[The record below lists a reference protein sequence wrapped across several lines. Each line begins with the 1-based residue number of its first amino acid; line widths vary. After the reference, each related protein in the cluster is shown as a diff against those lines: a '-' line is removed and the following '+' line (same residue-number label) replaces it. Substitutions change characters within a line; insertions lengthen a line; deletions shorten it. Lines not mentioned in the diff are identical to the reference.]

1 MGLGARG
8 CLRLWGRAT
17 QTRRGRARRRRARA
31 RARDGAH
38 GDANDARADRAI
50 VADVDAMSRFARGV
64 ECGRR
69 LGRTATRHPRAR
81 LEGSPRDENR
91 ARALDAGWTR
101 VSSRRVM
108 HNATRAP
115 PRARW
120 MEEVCVR
127 VAYRGATHA
136 VDVPSDA
143 TVGDLGVA
151 LERAT
156 GASVATQKIFGLKRV
171 SSLKGGV
178 LVPSRAGDAT
188 LAVASVPGLTSS
200 ANAKPLMLMGT
211 AAADIAA
218 LDAASQVDHR
228 VVGFDEELL
237 RLRRRRKGHVSRGS
251 SRAADS
257 GPPSSA
263 EHPYTF
269 GEYRSLPVPDAI
281 RPSAAAALRMLHKL
295 ARDPGILGVMAK
307 HKFRVGLLS
316 EMPPEGKVGVSESC
330 VLGYNVNAGAE
341 IHLRLRT
348 DDLRGFRRYARVRE
362 TLLHELTHNVWS
374 DHDGNFKAL
383 CSRLNAEC
391 AEFDWKANGNGAR
404 RLASDGAIASSDE
417 ETWSEDETMAAT
429 RGSSGRASGGGG
441 DDAPR
446 SAAEAAARRAAAAA
460 AEAAE
465 RDMATLARDAIEAAF
480 ARRGGGDVP
489 RDANVAGSK
498 CACGAC
504 GAGPFEVSAARVS
517 PRRPTERGAHDEL
530 RAQTDGHGERL
541 ILAPL
546 PRPDRGFRER
556 LGGSPRRRRVRRH
569 RRRRRVHRR
578 RHRRPRDFAHAPLQ
592 RRRRA
597 EGRRRREIS
606 TRSRR
611 ESRVSTTRG
620 AVSGGDG
627 RVTRGGV
634 SRRRVGRGT
643 GVAIDEGRSGAPVRR
658 PVHRRGRGGE
668 REARRARVMSEFR
681 CMIRP
686 AYDISHL
693 S

>member
-1 MGLGARG
+1 MSPPLGTSDADE
-8 CLRLWGRAT
+8 A
-17 QTRRGRARRRRARA
+17 RARASTSRRA

-91 ARALDAGWTR
+91 ARALYAGWTR

-404 RLASDGAIASSDE
+404 RLAGDGAIASSDE

-498 CACGAC
+498 RACGAC
-504 GAGPFEVSAARVS
+504 GAGPFEVSAACPRGVQPKEAPTTSSAPKPTDTANASSS
-517 PRRPTERGAHDEL
+517 PPFLDPTAASANASAVRRAAVACDAIVAAAASTDDAIVALETLHTLLSNAADAPRGDAG
-530 RAQTDGHGERL
+530 AKY
-541 ILAPL
+541 
-546 PRPDRGFRER
+546 
-556 LGGSPRRRRVRRH
+556 RRVR
-569 RRRRRVHRR
+569 VAN
-578 RHRRPRDFAHAPLQ
+578 PAF
-592 RRRRA
+592 RRRA
-597 EGRRRREIS
+597 GRFPGAMDALRAAGFRDDASDGEPALRLMRDDPALLYVVRS
-606 TRSRR
+606 TVADAA
-611 ESRVSTTRG
+611 ES
-620 AVSGGDG
+620 
-627 RVTRGGV
+627 
-634 SRRRVGRGT
+634 
-643 GVAIDEGRSGAPVRR
+643 
-658 PVHRRGRGGE
+658 
-668 REARRARVMSEFR
+668 ARRDARE
-681 CMIRP
+681 
-686 AYDISHL
+686 
-693 S
+693 

>member
-1 MGLGARG
+1 
-8 CLRLWGRAT
+8 
-17 QTRRGRARRRRARA
+17 
-31 RARDGAH
+31 
-38 GDANDARADRAI
+38 
-50 VADVDAMSRFARGV
+50 
-64 ECGRR
+64 
-69 LGRTATRHPRAR
+69 
-81 LEGSPRDENR
+81 
-91 ARALDAGWTR
+91 
-101 VSSRRVM
+101 
-108 HNATRAP
+108 
-115 PRARW
+115 
-120 MEEVCVR
+120 MEEVRVR

-156 GASVATQKIFGLKRV
+156 GASVATQKIFGLKGV

-178 LVPSRAGDAT
+178 LVPSRAGDAA
-188 LAVASVPGLTSS
+188 LAVSSVPGLTST

-211 AAADIAA
+211 AAADIVA

-228 VVGFDEELL
+228 VAGFDEELL
-237 RLRRRRKGHVSRGS
+237 RLRRRRKGHVSRGA
-251 SRAADS
+251 SRAADP

-269 GEYRSLPVPDAI
+269 GAYRSLPVPDVI

-307 HKFRVGLLS
+307 HKFRVGLLA

-374 DHDGNFKAL
+374 EHDVNFKAL

-404 RLASDGAIASSDE
+404 RLAGEGAAASSDE

-429 RGSSGRASGGGG
+429 RESSGRALGGGG
-441 DDAPR
+441 GADAPR

-465 RDMATLARDAIEAAF
+465 RDMATLARDAVEAA
-480 ARRGGGDVP
+480 AEERAVAGRSGRDAPG
-489 RDANVAGSK
+489 DANVAGWK

-504 GAGPFEVSAARVS
+504 GEGPFARRGFPTTCPRVGQPRREDAETTGSTTETTTPEETTVATTTPAETTAVSPSPPATTAFASSIGDANERSDPRASLFVSAGARDAAEAFSVAANLDPTAAS
-517 PRRPTERGAHDEL
+517 ANASAADAVRRAAAACDAIVADAASADEAIVALETVRVLLSNAADAPRGDAGDTY
-530 RAQTDGHGERL
+530 
-541 ILAPL
+541 
-546 PRPDRGFRER
+546 
-556 LGGSPRRRRVRRH
+556 RRVR
-569 RRRRRVHRR
+569 VAN
-578 RHRRPRDFAHAPLQ
+578 PAF
-592 RRRRA
+592 RRRA
-597 EGRRRREIS
+597 GRFPGAMDALRAAGFRDDAEDGEPALRLTRDDPALLYVVRS
-606 TRSRR
+606 T
-611 ESRVSTTRG
+611 
-620 AVSGGDG
+620 
-627 RVTRGGV
+627 
-634 SRRRVGRGT
+634 
-643 GVAIDEGRSGAPVRR
+643 VADAA
-658 PVHRRGRGGE
+658 E
-668 REARRARVMSEFR
+668 RARRKG
-681 CMIRP
+681 
-686 AYDISHL
+686 
-693 S
+693 

>member
-1 MGLGARG
+1 
-8 CLRLWGRAT
+8 
-17 QTRRGRARRRRARA
+17 
-31 RARDGAH
+31 
-38 GDANDARADRAI
+38 
-50 VADVDAMSRFARGV
+50 
-64 ECGRR
+64 
-69 LGRTATRHPRAR
+69 
-81 LEGSPRDENR
+81 
-91 ARALDAGWTR
+91 
-101 VSSRRVM
+101 
-108 HNATRAP
+108 
-115 PRARW
+115 

-156 GASVATQKIFGLKRV
+156 GASVATQKIFGLKGV

-178 LVPSRAGDAT
+178 LVPSRAGDAA
-188 LAVASVPGLTSS
+188 LAVSSVPGLTST

-211 AAADIAA
+211 AAADIVA

-228 VVGFDEELL
+228 VAGFDEELL
-237 RLRRRRKGHVSRGS
+237 RLRRRRKGHVSRGA
-251 SRAADS
+251 SRAADP

-269 GEYRSLPVPDAI
+269 GAYRSLPVPDAI

-307 HKFRVGLLS
+307 HKFRVGLLA

-374 DHDGNFKAL
+374 EHDGNFKAL

-404 RLASDGAIASSDE
+404 RLAGEGAAASSDE

-429 RGSSGRASGGGG
+429 RGSSGRALGGGG
-441 DDAPR
+441 GEDAPR

-465 RDMATLARDAIEAAF
+465 RDMATLARDAVEAA
-480 ARRGGGDVP
+480 AEEAAVAGRSGRDAPG
-489 RDANVAGSK
+489 DANVAGWK

-504 GAGPFEVSAARVS
+504 GAGPFARPGSSTTCQRVGQPRSEDAKSTGSTTETTTPAETTVVTTTPAKTTAVSPSPPATTADASSIGDANERSDPLLAASGARDSAEAFAVAAGLDPTAASANASAADAVRRAASACDAIVAAAASVDEAIVALDTVRVLLS
-517 PRRPTERGAHDEL
+517 NAAD
-530 RAQTDGHGERL
+530 
-541 ILAPL
+541 APQGDAG
-546 PRPDRGFRER
+546 DRY
-556 LGGSPRRRRVRRH
+556 RRVR
-569 RRRRRVHRR
+569 VAN
-578 RHRRPRDFAHAPLQ
+578 PAF
-592 RRRRA
+592 RRRA
-597 EGRRRREIS
+597 GRFPGAMDALRAAGFRDDATDGEPSLRLTRDDPALLYVVRS
-606 TRSRR
+606 T
-611 ESRVSTTRG
+611 
-620 AVSGGDG
+620 
-627 RVTRGGV
+627 
-634 SRRRVGRGT
+634 
-643 GVAIDEGRSGAPVRR
+643 VADAA
-658 PVHRRGRGGE
+658 E
-668 REARRARVMSEFR
+668 RARRKA
-681 CMIRP
+681 
-686 AYDISHL
+686 
-693 S
+693 